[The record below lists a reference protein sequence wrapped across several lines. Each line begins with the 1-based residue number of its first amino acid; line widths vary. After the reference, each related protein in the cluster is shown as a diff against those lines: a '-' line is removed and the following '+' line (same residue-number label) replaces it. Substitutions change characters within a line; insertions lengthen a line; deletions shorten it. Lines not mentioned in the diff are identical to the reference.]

1 MQSPKFLRSAYPY
14 PGAMYAP
21 LPSRFM
27 RSNGKFPGYQFF
39 IFGCSAPMS
48 GTLRWT
54 SNQKPEILLTSL
66 GRYCFIFPHNVI
78 QHFFFVVSDSLTEQ
92 CEKYT
97 DKLAA
102 NGYDRLFFLQRII

>member
-1 MQSPKFLRSAYPY
+1 
-14 PGAMYAP
+14 MYAP

-66 GRYCFIFPHNVI
+66 GRYCFVFPHNVI
-78 QHFFFVVSDSLTEQ
+78 QHLFFVVGDALTEQ
-92 CEKYT
+92 CEEYT
-97 DKLAA
+97 YKLAA